1 MSSFSDTGTLQHW
14 IGEQCGDSKSIIST
28 TLSPSAVMSSAAI
41 SYPPVYTTQGKTWL
55 L

>member
-14 IGEQCGDSKSIIST
+14 IGEQCGDSKSILPNVVI
-28 TLSPSAVMSSAAI
+28 PSIAAI
-41 SYPPVYTTQGKTWL
+41 THPPEHTTIGKIWL